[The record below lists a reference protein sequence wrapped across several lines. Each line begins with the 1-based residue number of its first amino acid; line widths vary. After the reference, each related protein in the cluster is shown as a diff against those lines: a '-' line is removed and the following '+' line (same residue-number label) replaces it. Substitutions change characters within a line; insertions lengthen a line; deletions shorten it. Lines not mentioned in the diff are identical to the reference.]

1 MRVHTEE
8 GISGIGQVSLPGLS
22 GRLGAGGGRVRDLS
36 MGGRQRER
44 VRLHLLLK
52 GRNRDEW
59 VAAAHHT
66 AVLRQVPPSATMP
79 RPRSRATA

>member
-1 MRVHTEE
+1 MALRDM
-8 GISGIGQVSLPGLS
+8 
-22 GRLGAGGGRVRDLS
+22 AGGRFDLPAYQL

-59 VAAAHHT
+59 VAAGHHN